1 MATAI
6 ARRLGYRFSAVLRA
20 PTGSPVLGPGWPR
33 PKGDAN
39 HLAVIPQGT
48 KYNWIKR
55 SSYRIIALVFSTT
68 LEYALRAVTYLAS
81 RPGPGLTARRIAEGT
96 KMPDDYLSK
105 VLQQLVRGGVL
116 TSQRGR
122 HGGFQLA
129 RPASQIS
136 MLTVVNAVEPIVRI
150 NKCPLGL
157 PEHSLRLCPLHGR
170 LDHAYGL
177 VEKAFGDTTLAEL
190 VEEPLINVA

>member
-1 MATAI
+1 MFGNSLAANPQLLSTK
-6 ARRLGYRFSAVLRA
+6 
-20 PTGSPVLGPGWPR
+20 
-33 PKGDAN
+33 PKGLN
-39 HLAVIPQGT
+39 YI
-48 KYNWIKR
+48 WIKR
-55 SSYRIIALVFSTT
+55 SGYRIIDVVFSTT
-68 LEYALRAVTYLAS
+68 MEYAFRAVTFLAS
-81 RPGPGLTARRIAEGT
+81 RPGPGLTAQRIAEGAR
-96 KMPDDYLSK
+96 MPEDYLSK
-105 VLQQLVRGGVL
+105 VLQQLVRGGIL

-122 HGGFQLA
+122 GGGFQLA

-157 PEHSLRLCPLHGR
+157 SEHAVRLCPLHRR

-177 VEKAFGDTTLAEL
+177 VEKAFANTTLAEL